1 MNFFFQES
9 EEEADYVELINVLE
23 EKVGYSLIL
32 CLPDTRIVCFIYV
45 FYSVTHSSAIRRSIL
60 GTLNVIAAKMSTFGI
75 DLVTL
80 TLALLHHCSPPK
92 KEHLIVGCLLE
103 GSQNIF
109 FLFQKYVG
117 LRDVKRNNNNNNNN
131 NDDDDDAPPP
141 LPPKSPKSP
150 KPKEETLPPPIPAR
164 NYQVRSGESASRI
177 SLALQ

>member
-1 MNFFFQES
+1 M
-9 EEEADYVELINVLE
+9 ELINVLE

-32 CLPDTRIVCFIYV
+32 CLPDTRIVSFIYV

-60 GTLNVIAAKMSTFGI
+60 GTLNVMAEKMSTFRI

-92 KEHLIVGCLLE
+92 KERLIVGCLLE

-109 FLFQKYVG
+109 FLFQKHVG

-131 NDDDDDAPPP
+131 DDDDDDAPPP

-164 NYQVRSGESASRI
+164 NYQVRSGEPASRI